1 MMRIPRAC
9 SLLLSLGLC
18 LSQALSSPALPACNV
33 LDFGAK
39 GDNRTEDTAAVQT
52 AVNNCSVV
60 LFPQPGKYLIRPVN
74 LGLHDNLTLQIE
86 SGATLVAWSDPDT
99 YNVTHAVY
107 PLLWTDGWRNNT
119 RTPMTNLTITG
130 GGVIDGQGWRWWPYL
145 KTRSRP
151 ILINIAIAEHLVIS
165 NVTLLNS
172 PSFHIQVRKYEGVM
186 RELY

>member
-1 MMRIPRAC
+1 V
-9 SLLLSLGLC
+9 
-18 LSQALSSPALPACNV
+18 QA
-33 LDFGAK
+33 
-39 GDNRTEDTAAVQT
+39 

-119 RTPMTNLTITG
+119 RTPMANLTITG

-165 NVTLLNS
+165 NVTLLDS
-172 PSFHIQVRKYEGVM
+172 PSFHIQVRSRGGTQCP
-186 RELY
+186 R